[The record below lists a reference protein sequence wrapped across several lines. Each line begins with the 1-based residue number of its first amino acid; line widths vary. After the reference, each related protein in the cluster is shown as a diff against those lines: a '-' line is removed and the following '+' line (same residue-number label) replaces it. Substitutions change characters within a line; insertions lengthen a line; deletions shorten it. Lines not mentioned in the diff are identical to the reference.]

1 MKKNVRMPLEN
12 KMLFYV
18 ILAIAVLNVIAYLSV
33 EDWNSLIFFFLAG
46 FLAHAFKLGNT
57 LSLIVAILSAN
68 IFRAT
73 KSMREGLKN
82 KKKKNKKHTEPF
94 PNEKK
99 IEYAANLK
107 ESSQSLEGLA
117 NQANDL
123 MNRQESLQMMTKK
136 LGPMMDKAMK
146 LMDKLP
152 KGFLDNAMKK

>member
-18 ILAIAVLNVIAYLSV
+18 IVVIAVLNVVAYLSV

-73 KSMREGLKN
+73 NSMR
-82 KKKKNKKHTEPF
+82 
-94 PNEKK
+94 
-99 IEYAANLK
+99 
-107 ESSQSLEGLA
+107 
-117 NQANDL
+117 
-123 MNRQESLQMMTKK
+123 
-136 LGPMMDKAMK
+136 
-146 LMDKLP
+146 
-152 KGFLDNAMKK
+152 

>member
-18 ILAIAVLNVIAYLSV
+18 IVVIAVLNVVAYLSV

-73 KSMREGLKN
+73 NSMREGLKN
-82 KKKKNKKHTEPF
+82 KKKKHKKHTEPV

-117 NQANDL
+117 TQANDL
-123 MNRQESLQMMTKK
+123 MDRQESLQMMTKK

-146 LMDKLP
+146 LMDRLP